1 MVKKITLLIIGIVF
15 SGISMAQPGNALNFD
30 GANDMVVVPNNS
42 ALEFATGTIEL
53 WLKPDWVSGT
63 AGYNP
68 GFIGLR
74 DASGTRFSFHIKNN
88 YSALDIYNGS
98 VASVTYAFSQ
108 GEWYHIALV
117 LKSSTTD
124 VYINGIYQG
133 TMNQSVNQG
142 NTGQNLNIGSSNGTG
157 EYFNGEIDEVRIW
170 SIQRTGCEIISYRN
184 TELLGNEDN
193 LLAYY
198 NFNQGVAGGD
208 NPTDTILTDH
218 TSNSFDGELSNFAL
232 EAGSTSNWIV
242 SGADVTTID
251 TPVDNIPPQLLIPAD
266 TEISCGSDPVPSNT
280 GMGGAADVCDPGP
293 VLSYSDVYTDTSVI
307 RTWIATDASGNE
319 TTGEQIITIIDN
331 TAPVTPVL
339 DTLLGETSITA
350 VAPTTTDNCAGT
362 ITGTTFDSVQYN
374 EQGIYIINWIFDD
387 GSGNSTTADQTVIVN
402 NGQNMLLE
410 FNTNLSSGTTIT
422 LPLNGTVDVTVFWGD
437 GTSESTTSSA
447 DLSHTYSAEGTYTV
461 MIIGSLTHY
470 GRNEVNSQKLTRVT
484 NFGNLGITDF
494 SYAFRYATNLTE
506 VPSTLPAG
514 VTNTASMFRSAG
526 NFNGNIGG
534 WDVSAV
540 TDMSYM
546 FNNATSFNADISN
559 WNVSKV
565 EDMTYLFGNT
575 PLFNANI
582 SNWVVSSATT
592 MYGMFNG
599 SSVFNQNIGG
609 WNVSAVTD
617 MSLMFA
623 GAEAFNQDLNNWN
636 VGNVTQMGNMFGG
649 STAFNGNITNWNVS
663 KVENMS
669 MMFNEATSFDQD
681 LSSWDVSLVSNM
693 GSIFQS
699 AGLSTTNYDAILNAW
714 SVLSLQSNVSFHAGT
729 STYSCLSE
737 AARAILVNTY
747 NWNIYDGGAASDDV
761 GISTHP
767 RSSTSVYEGTSD
779 IVLSIGASGD
789 LEINYQWYKDDVV
802 IATNGTSETLT
813 IATDLSNSGT
823 YYCIVTSV
831 CGASQQSTNAVVDIV
846 DDVTAP
852 ITPTLADLSGEC
864 SVTATAPTTTD
875 AIAGNITATTSDPLE
890 YTQQGTYTITWTFD
904 DGNGNS
910 TTAQQTVIVEDV
922 TAPVT
927 PTLTDLTGECSVTA
941 TASTT
946 TDACAGTITGT
957 TSDPTEYT
965 EQGTYTITW
974 TFDDSNGNS
983 TTADQTVIVED
994 VTAPTLS
1001 CLSNQTVSAGAGS
1014 TYTVQGTEFD
1024 LATAEDNCGVANI
1037 ENDYNNSASLS
1048 GAQFPVGTTTVT
1060 WTVTDN
1066 EGNTNTCSFDVVVN
1080 STVGFETL
1088 EQKGIKI
1095 YPNPVL
1101 DVLKLDVTNNQIQKL
1116 IISDLLGKQ
1125 LIQKTSINKNATF
1138 DLSGFDEGIYLIS
1151 IQTDNKVITSKI
1163 VKK

>member
-42 ALEFATGTIEL
+42 ALEFTTGTIEL

-63 AGYNP
+63 AGNNP

-74 DASGTRFSFHIKNN
+74 DGSGTRFSFHIKNN
-88 YSALDIYNGS
+88 YSAIDIYNGS
-98 VASVTYAFSQ
+98 VATVTYAFSQ

-142 NTGQNLNIGSSNGTG
+142 NTGQDLNIGSSNGTG
-157 EYFNGEIDEVRIW
+157 EFFKGEIDEVRIW
-170 SIQRTGCEIISYRN
+170 STQRTACEIASYRN
-184 TELLGNEDN
+184 TELTGNETS

-198 NFNQGVAGGD
+198 NFNQGFAGET
-208 NPTDTILTDH
+208 NTFETTLTDL
-218 TSNSFDGELSNFAL
+218 TSNQFNGTLNNFTLAT
-232 EAGSTSNWIV
+232 ATSNWV
-242 SGADVTTID
+242 ASGADITTSN
-251 TPVDNIPPQLLIPAD
+251 TPVDNIAPTLTVPVDVTVQCSYEL
-266 TEISCGSDPVPSNT
+266 DPDYSGT
-280 GMGGAADVCDPGP
+280 ATATDICDANPL
-293 VLSYSDVYTDTSVI
+293 VTLSDVNNGSSVT
-307 RTWIATDASGNE
+307 RTWKATDASGNE
-319 TTGEQIITIIDN
+319 TTGVQVITIDDS
-331 TAPVTPVL
+331 TPPTTPVL
-339 DTLLGETSITA
+339 STIEGVNSVTA
-350 VAPTTTDNCAGT
+350 TTPTTSDNCGAT
-362 ITGTTFDSVQYN
+362 ITGTTSDPTEYTH
-374 EQGIYIINWIFDD
+374 QGIYTITWIFEDA
-387 GSGNSTTADQTVIVN
+387 SENATTANQTVIVD

-410 FNTNLSSGTTIT
+410 FNTNLGTGTTIT

-470 GRNEVNSQKLTRVT
+470 GRNGVNAQKLTRVT

-494 SYAFRYATNLTE
+494 SYAFRNASNLTE
-506 VPSTLPAG
+506 VPASIPPG
-514 VTNTASMFRSAG
+514 VTNTSSMFRSAG

-623 GAEAFNQDLNNWN
+623 GAKAFNQDLNNWN
-636 VGNVTQMGNMFGG
+636 VGNVTQMGNMFDG
-649 STAFNGNITNWNVS
+649 STAFNGNITTWNVS

-669 MMFNEATSFDQD
+669 MMFFEATSFDQN
-681 LSSWDVSLVSNM
+681 LSNWNISQVTTM
-693 GSIFQS
+693 GSIFQN

-789 LEINYQWYKDDVV
+789 LEINYQWYKDDVA

-941 TASTT
+941 TAPTT

-974 TFDDSNGNS
+974 IFDDSNGNS
-983 TTADQTVIVED
+983 TTADQTLIVED

-1001 CLSNQTVSAGAGS
+1001 CLGNQTVSADAGS

-1048 GAQFPVGTTTVT
+1048 GAPFPVGTTTVT
-1060 WTVTDN
+1060 WIVTDN